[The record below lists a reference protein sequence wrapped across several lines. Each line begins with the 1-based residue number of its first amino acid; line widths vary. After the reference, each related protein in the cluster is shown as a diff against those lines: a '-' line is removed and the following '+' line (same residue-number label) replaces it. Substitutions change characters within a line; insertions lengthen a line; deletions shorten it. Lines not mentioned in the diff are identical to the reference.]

1 MKRKM
6 LIPVLGSL
14 VVTGGII
21 AGLTI
26 NTDSASAYI
35 SEDEALEKV
44 QKQFPG
50 EVIEWELEKEGNKKY
65 YEIEI
70 RGTDRLYE
78 LEVDAETGDVLDI
91 EVNVLSNKKEVS
103 NELEATPKAQKVNV
117 NDDDRDDQDDDQT
130 NKNNTIISADEA
142 KSIAYDLFDG
152 KIEELE
158 LDEDDGMLYYEIE
171 MYSATQEAEIEINAY
186 TGELISISKE
196 KND

>member
-35 SEDEALEKV
+35 SEDEVLEKV
-44 QKQFPG
+44 QTQFPG
-50 EVIEWELEKEGNKKY
+50 EVIEWELEKEGNQKY

-78 LEVDAETGDVLDI
+78 LEVDAEKGDVLDI
-91 EVNVLSNKKEVS
+91 EENVLSNKKEVS
-103 NELEATPKAQKVNV
+103 NEATLKTQTENV
-117 NDDDRDDQDDDQT
+117 DDDDRDDQDDNQT
-130 NKNNTIISADEA
+130 NKNNTIISGDEA

-152 KIEELE
+152 NIEELE
-158 LDEDDGMLYYEIE
+158 LDEDDGKLYYEIE

-186 TGELISISKE
+186 TGELVSISKE